1 MEEKID
7 LSLFEEFF
15 ELSWPADY
23 SKMLIN
29 TKNADENKEI
39 VAKIK
44 NKISDLKDNIREMS
58 KTEEKVWMRH
68 WRLLK
73 KLLITIKMLKKIFH
87 LHQKL
92 IKENQN

>member
-15 ELSWPADY
+15 ELSSPADY

-39 VAKIK
+39 AAKIK
-44 NKISDLKDNIREMS
+44 NKISDLKDKIREMR
-58 KTEEKVWMRH
+58 KTEKKVWMRH
-68 WRLLK
+68 
-73 KLLITIKMLKKIFH
+73 
-87 LHQKL
+87 
-92 IKENQN
+92 

>member
-15 ELSWPADY
+15 ELSSPADY

-39 VAKIK
+39 AAKIK
-44 NKISDLKDNIREMS
+44 NKISDLKDKIREMS
-58 KTEEKVWMRH
+58 KTEKKVWMRH
-68 WRLLK
+68 
-73 KLLITIKMLKKIFH
+73 
-87 LHQKL
+87 
-92 IKENQN
+92 